1 MLPLYLICFRWC
13 QVQRGLLCRCF
24 DIYIFSLFLFSVA
37 AFDGFTV
44 SNMHESMSNALCFEA
59 QAQIAALSNGWCHK
73 WLVNTLSCV
82 SLRVDTDL
90 FFALVRLLHGHKLSL
105 LYATGAMS
113 AGCRNDSS
121 VPPEC
126 WQMSP
131 PAFLPLAIKTS
142 CFVSHPERSLP
153 DLIVLFFG
161 ITRASSQT
169 LISKCNPELNLKPLG
184 QGVGG
189 RHSQKWTG
197 KKDENS
203 AELFMKML
211 QMLIQMVNWSF

>member
-1 MLPLYLICFRWC
+1 
-13 QVQRGLLCRCF
+13 
-24 DIYIFSLFLFSVA
+24 
-37 AFDGFTV
+37 
-44 SNMHESMSNALCFEA
+44 MHESMSNTLCFDA

-73 WLVNTLSCV
+73 WLVNTLSCA

-90 FFALVRLLHGHKLSL
+90 FFALVHLLYKHKLSL

-113 AGCRNDSS
+113 AGRRNDSS

-131 PAFLPLAIKTS
+131 PAFLPSAIKTS
-142 CFVSHPERSLP
+142 CFVSHPEWSLP
-153 DLIVLFFG
+153 DLIALFFG

-189 RHSQKWTG
+189 RYSQKWTG
-197 KKDENS
+197 KKYENS

-211 QMLIQMVNWSF
+211 QMSIQMVNWRF